1 MNGDYVSKKHVQKQV
16 IYDKMREMIVSY
28 HGAECFK
35 ISQGDLTL
43 ALNPISKDSEFKP
56 PRFGADITL
65 ISTNTPDFNGRE
77 QTSRGDKESF
87 VITGPG
93 EYEIKDVFI
102 KGFLSE
108 GPNKKTNTI
117 YLISFEGMNLC
128 FLGALA
134 NPVLPDETLEAIEDV
149 DILFVPAGVSGT
161 LDPVSGYKLA
171 VSLEPSVIIPM
182 YYTKQALE
190 KFIKEGGDKVESI
203 DKFVVK
209 KKDLEGKESEIVVL
223 KEE

>member
-1 MNGDYVSKKHVQKQV
+1 MFYAKIRQ
-16 IYDKMREMIVSY
+16 MIVSY
-28 HGAECFK
+28 HGIECFK
-35 ISQGDLTL
+35 ISQGDITL
-43 ALNPISKDSEFKP
+43 AINPVSKDSKSKKP
-56 PRFGADITL
+56 TRFGADITL
-65 ISTNTPDFNGRE
+65 ITTNHPDMNGRD

-87 VITGPG
+87 VIDGPG
-93 EYEIKDVFI
+93 EYEIKDIFI

-108 GPNKKTNTI
+108 GVAKKINTI

-134 NPVLPDETLEAIEDV
+134 NSELSDKILEAIEDI
-149 DILFVPAGVSGT
+149 DILFVPIGGDDI
-161 LDPVSGYKLA
+161 LDPAAAYKLS

-182 YYTKQALE
+182 HYTAETLKQ
-190 KFIKEGGDKVESI
+190 FIKEGGEVKVESL

-209 KKDLEGKESEIVVL
+209 KKDLEGKEGEIVVL